1 MKIIKK
7 IRLLFYFSVL
17 SLMLMSSTILIMPV
31 VGDKVRILLGAA
43 FWIFTVIGYALLIVA
58 NFERRWF
65 INNKMDGN
73 VQMDCLPGFATFF
86 DNIPATIADTVMII
100 SFIIFVICMIT
111 KLKYEY
117 ISYIVLFL
125 LLLSV
130 NMHCLFN
137 GRVYKATKI
146 KRIKGDEI
154 YE

>member
-1 MKIIKK
+1 MKTIKK
-7 IRLLFYFSVL
+7 INLLFCFSVL
-17 SLMLMSSTILIMPV
+17 SLMFMSSTILIMPIV
-31 VGDKVRILLGAA
+31 DNTVRILLGAA

-73 VQMDCLPGFATFF
+73 VRMDCLPGIATFF

-125 LLLSV
+125 LLLSI

-146 KRIKGDEI
+146 KRIEGDEI

>member
-1 MKIIKK
+1 MKTIKK
-7 IRLLFYFSVL
+7 INLLFYFSVL
-17 SLMLMSSTILIMPV
+17 SLVFMSSTILIMPIV
-31 VGDKVRILLGAA
+31 DNTVRILLGAA

-73 VQMDCLPGFATFF
+73 VRMDCLPGIATFF

-125 LLLSV
+125 LLLSI

-146 KRIKGDEI
+146 KRIEGDEI

>member
-1 MKIIKK
+1 MKTIKK
-7 IRLLFYFSVL
+7 INLLFYFSVL
-17 SLMLMSSTILIMPV
+17 SLVFMSSTILIMPIV
-31 VGDKVRILLGAA
+31 DNTVRILLGAA
-43 FWIFTVIGYALLIVA
+43 FWIFTVIGYALLVVA

-73 VQMDCLPGFATFF
+73 VRMDCLPGIATFF
-86 DNIPATIADTVMII
+86 DNIPATIADTVMIL
-100 SFIIFVICMIT
+100 SFIIFVICTIT

-125 LLLSV
+125 LLLSI

>member
-1 MKIIKK
+1 MKTIKK
-7 IRLLFYFSVL
+7 INLLFYFSVL
-17 SLMLMSSTILIMPV
+17 SLVFMSSTILIMPIV
-31 VGDKVRILLGAA
+31 DNTVRILLGAA
-43 FWIFTVIGYALLIVA
+43 FWIFTVIGYALLVVA

-73 VQMDCLPGFATFF
+73 VRMDCLPGIATFF

-100 SFIIFVICMIT
+100 SFIGFVICMIT

-125 LLLSV
+125 LLLSI

-146 KRIKGDEI
+146 KRIEGDEI

>member
-1 MKIIKK
+1 MKTIKK
-7 IRLLFYFSVL
+7 INLLFYFSVL
-17 SLMLMSSTILIMPV
+17 SLVFMSSTILIMPIV
-31 VGDKVRILLGAA
+31 DNTVRILLGAA

-73 VQMDCLPGFATFF
+73 VRMDCLPGIATFF
-86 DNIPATIADTVMII
+86 DNILATIADTVMIL
-100 SFIIFVICMIT
+100 SFIIFVICTIT

-125 LLLSV
+125 LLLSI